1 MTQAEF
7 FGPGTWMVFGII
19 LFPVYTMVTAWF
31 VGDERANAREAL
43 MGLAYLIGITLSLWG
58 GLAVITYLIGM
69 LFYGGIPW
77 PPGI

>member
-31 VGDERANAREAL
+31 VGDERADATLAL
-43 MGLAYLIGITLSLWG
+43 MGLGYLISFIVSLWG
-58 GLAVITYLIGM
+58 GLAAITYIIGI

-77 PPGI
+77 PPL